1 MTCEGVRRI
10 YEGVASGRSSSGS
23 APERHKVTKR
33 RGLIDADGR
42 AIQWL
47 YCERKELP
55 GSGDRAIDM
64 ATDGNMVV
72 LPSICGAVGAAG
84 FGGKESKVLG
94 GRVSL
99 SYRRGVRRVKKR
111 AMPRE

>member
-55 GSGDRAIDM
+55 GIGDRAIDA
-64 ATDGNMVV
+64 ATTATSWCCRD
-72 LPSICGAVGAAG
+72 LWYGAVGAG

-111 AMPRE
+111 ATHRE

>member
-1 MTCEGVRRI
+1 MNLRRRRVRPI
-10 YEGVASGRSSSGS
+10 KPWISPGKA
-23 APERHKVTKR
+23 
-33 RGLIDADGR
+33 RGDKTTRADHADGR

-84 FGGKESKVLG
+84 FGGKESKVFGQESKPFPPKRSKESKEESLAQ
-94 GRVSL
+94 RV
-99 SYRRGVRRVKKR
+99 
-111 AMPRE
+111 RE